1 MLEGDIESDR
11 LEGIGEDLEEEERA
25 QTPKAFTRPSL
36 PGAGE
41 EDEVADQVEALPAR
55 IKRRSAAKIVPS
67 PNIGGQEGDAPSSP
81 REVEELKAKIRMLE
95 ATLHGHDS
103 DDESMRT

>member
-1 MLEGDIESDR
+1 MIAWNPERVGMWPRLPPELPPDELTLERAIAY
-11 LEGIGEDLEEEERA
+11 IGEDEL
-25 QTPKAFTRPSL
+25 
-36 PGAGE
+36 
-41 EDEVADQVEALPAR
+41 VDQVEALPAR
-55 IKRRSAAKIVPS
+55 IKRRSAAKIAPS

>member
-1 MLEGDIESDR
+1 MVPRRGEVDR
-11 LEGIGEDLEEEERA
+11 GR
-25 QTPKAFTRPSL
+25 RPWRFG
-36 PGAGE
+36 GAGE
-41 EDEVADQVEALPAR
+41 LLIDGLRGFLQHVFQAWPAVVR
-55 IKRRSAAKIVPS
+55 HAAVPAAHIKRRSAAKIAPS

-81 REVEELKAKIRMLE
+81 HEVEELKAKIRMLE